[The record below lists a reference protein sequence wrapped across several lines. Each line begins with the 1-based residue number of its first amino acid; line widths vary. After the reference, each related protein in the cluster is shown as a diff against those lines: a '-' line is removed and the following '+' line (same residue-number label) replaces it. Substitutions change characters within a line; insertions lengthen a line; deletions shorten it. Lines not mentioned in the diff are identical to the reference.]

1 MANNIFTATNVGIRQ
16 INRLSPDLPDIA
28 SGNSAAI
35 EAWLA
40 AIPAFE
46 SAILL
51 FDASSDTVV
60 YPFAR
65 TIVLQQM
72 VTLRGGG
79 PGGRGAYASYLTFP
93 QDTTGIHIKS
103 FNPNHEASPPNWRG
117 DNVLL
122 EDLTIV
128 GRGPLVNATTG
139 HGVFMQAHARLRN
152 LYITNFGGN
161 GVSIEA
167 SVGDAPPTNANLWM
181 MERVASGSNKGHGF
195 YINGSDANAGIAI
208 LCDASSNKGWGFYDS
223 SFLGNTYVT
232 CHTDANLLGSYKAE
246 DANARCMF
254 LGCYHE
260 GGQNLPDMGESKS
273 TWLGGLVEGRIK
285 GGSFVTQDRFSDGL
299 SFRMAGQNQY
309 SNSQVVTLGSTSQQ
323 SLQAAL
329 TVSTVEDGSFPQ
341 LILHFDRN
349 VRKHEFVW
357 YSTAGS
363 EDDGIK
369 IASVN
374 SENNARAVPPGM
386 WTFRNGHF
394 IGTQRFDSGSTV
406 PSTAARLWRTGDI
419 RWNSGATAGDPAG
432 WVCVKTGMTGSYTE
446 GFTATADGSSIITLN
461 AVTSI
466 LKVGDLINCNGTVD
480 ATITQVGE
488 FASGSITCESVQP
501 GDKVTV
507 MDIVFTAVRGVALT
521 NTTFDCGGND
531 DIATAASLANQIT
544 NHKDSFE
551 LTDLYHS
558 VTATAMATDI
568 NTGRPRLTN
577 VVTVTAKAKGITGNT
592 YTFITNDNTRLAW
605 IGRGVLA
612 HIDVDAAYASGSITC
627 VGVGAGDTV
636 TVMNVIFVAVTDP
649 DPVILGQATF
659 DRDGGDIATAA
670 SLAEQI
676 NNHFGLFSS
685 VKATA
690 LWNVVTVTAKT
701 KNRPGINYTFDSN
714 DPIALKRIGGGVL
727 ANRITNPPDFASGTV
742 TCAQVQANDAVTVMN
757 VVFKAETNIAL
768 VTTGKANFYCGS
780 NIGAT
785 ADSLAEQINNHPDVS
800 GHVTAT
806 ATDAANPNVVTVTAN
821 TSGSGDRYTF
831 LTSDDTRLAWTGRK
845 VLADRK
851 VDAALATG
859 SITCATVG
867 AGDTVTVMG
876 VVFTPVS
883 GDATPGQST
892 FTIDGD
898 DTVTAASLALQINN
912 YPNMNLSVTATALL
926 NIVIVTAKDRGVP
939 GHTYTF
945 ASNNTGTLARIGGG
959 VLANGDDGTKITL
972 NANVSPGSDL
982 AISYST
988 ATRFSEFGHCNGGI
1002 PDATGTPGVANQ
1014 NSRRGRV
1021 AIAANATNII
1031 VTNSRVT
1038 ESSIIH
1044 ATLQTYDSTLTQ
1056 ILSVVPAAG
1065 SFTITG
1071 NATAD
1076 KTTNICWTLEE

>member
-1 MANNIFTATNVGIRQ
+1 MANNIFMATDVGIRQ
-16 INRLSPDLPDIA
+16 TYSA
-28 SGNSAAI
+28 SQNSVAI
-35 EAWLA
+35 KRWLDS
-40 AIPAFE
+40 IPLFE

-51 FDASSDTVV
+51 FDASSKTTA
-60 YPFAR
+60 YAFAE

-93 QDTTGIHIKS
+93 PDTTGIHIKS
-103 FNPNHEASPPNWRG
+103 FNPNHEASPPKWKG

-128 GRGPLVNATTG
+128 GLGFANDTTA

-152 LYITNFGGN
+152 LSITNFGGN

-208 LCDASSNKGWGFYDS
+208 LCDASSNNGWGFYDS

-246 DANARCMF
+246 DPNARCMF

-260 GGQNLPDMGESKS
+260 GGQNLPDMGDSKS

-309 SNSQVVTLGSTSQQ
+309 SNSQFVTLGSTSQQ

-329 TVSTVEDGSFPQ
+329 TISTLEDSYDSPPQ
-341 LILHFDRN
+341 LILYFDRT
-349 VRKHEFVW
+349 VGKHEFVW

-363 EDDGIK
+363 QDDGIK

-374 SENNARAVPPGM
+374 SENSARAVPPGM
-386 WTFRNGHF
+386 WTFRNGHL
-394 IGTQRFDSGSTV
+394 IGTQRFDSGSAL
-406 PSTAARLWRTGDI
+406 PSNSARLWRTGDI

-592 YTFITNDNTRLAW
+592 YTFITNSDDHLSWT
-605 IGRGVLA
+605 GRGVLA
-612 HIDVDAAYASGSITC
+612 HKDVDAEYASGSITC
-627 VGVGAGDTV
+627 AGVGFGDTV
-636 TVMNVIFVAVTDP
+636 TVMDVVFRAVSRSVT
-649 DPVILGQATF
+649 LREAAFTF
-659 DRDGGDIATAA
+659 STNDNLATAF
-670 SLAEQI
+670 SLAQQI
-676 NNHFGLFSS
+676 NNHPAVSGS
-685 VKATA
+685 VMATA
-690 LWNVVTVTAKT
+690 LWNVVTVTAT
-701 KNRPGINYTFDSN
+701 TIGDSGYNYTFDSN
-714 DPIALKRIGGGVL
+714 NTSTLARTGGGVL
-727 ANRITNPPDFASGTV
+727 DNNGDANLSASGSVTCDRVSIDDTV
-742 TCAQVQANDAVTVMN
+742 TVKD
-757 VVFKAETNIAL
+757 VVFVAVNGNATLGQATFDCSGNNNNTTAASL
-768 VTTGKANFYCGS
+768 VR
-780 NIGAT
+780 
-785 ADSLAEQINNHPDVS
+785 QINNHPDLS
-800 GHVTAT
+800 GKVTAT
-806 ATDAANPNVVTVTAN
+806 ATDTTNPNVVTVTAN
-821 TSGSGDRYTF
+821 TPGSGNNYTF
-831 LTSDDTRLAWTGRK
+831 ITSDNTRLAWTGHR

-867 AGDTVTVMG
+867 FRDTVTVMN

-883 GDATPGQST
+883 SGDATPGHST
-892 FTIDGD
+892 FTIDGID
-898 DTVTAASLALQINN
+898 DTVTAASLALQINSHLDSSGMRDL
-912 YPNMNLSVTATALL
+912 YRSVTATALL
-926 NIVIVTAKDRGVP
+926 GIVIVTAKDRGVP
-939 GHTYTF
+939 GHRYTF
-945 ASNNTGTLARIGGG
+945 ASNNTTTLKRIGGG
-959 VLANGDDGTKITL
+959 VLANGDNGTKITL
-972 NANVSPGSDL
+972 NANVSAGSGL
-982 AISYST
+982 PISYKT
-988 ATRFSEFGHCNGGI
+988 AMFSEFGHCSGGI
-1002 PDATGTPGVANQ
+1002 PDATGTPGTATQ
-1014 NSRRGRV
+1014 NTRRGRV
-1021 AIAANATNII
+1021 AIAANATNVV

-1038 ESSIIH
+1038 TTSIIH
-1044 ATLQTYDSTLTQ
+1044 ATLQTIDATLTQ
-1056 ILSVVPAAG
+1056 ILSVVPANG

-1071 NATAD
+1071 NAGATTAT
-1076 KTTNICWTLEE
+1076 KVCWTLEE